1 MEQVWADTRQV
12 TDYGHLIM
20 SWQGHMAIGP
30 SVTLNMQTNVEVSN
44 PKAKVVFI
52 QLGRPL
58 TGARRARRSRL
69 ERDADTLLSFF
80 FPRRPVCQSRSLVP
94 YRD

>member
-1 MEQVWADTRQV
+1 MEQIWADTRQV

-44 PKAKVVFI
+44 PKAKMVYSAW
-52 QLGRPL
+52 Q
-58 TGARRARRSRL
+58 A
-69 ERDADTLLSFF
+69 
-80 FPRRPVCQSRSLVP
+80 P
-94 YRD
+94 YWCEKGKTQPP